1 MTTTKIDLT
10 LFAVAVDE
18 VVAVVA
24 AAEIVDLTF
33 FELLR
38 VNVV

>member
-10 LFAVAVDE
+10 LFAVAVDG
-18 VVAVVA
+18 VVA
-24 AAEIVDLTF
+24 AAETVDLTF